1 MFYISSI
8 KQKIFSHVIAFA
20 RGEKKITLCWLLVP
34 FAYIFSAGIALRN
47 FWFNHGGAKSIEPE
61 IPVISV
67 GNISTGGTN
76 KTPFVEMLCRNL
88 SQSLKVGIISRG
100 YSGKKNLSPVILI
113 SGKGER
119 SIVGD
124 EPLLLSSRLP
134 DIPIAVSHDRLNDVK
149 SLSSLGVE
157 IIVADDAFQHRRLDR
172 DADIVLIDAIC
183 PFGNETLLP
192 SGILREP
199 PSSLK
204 RAHLVVITKSDQV
217 TEKELESLREKLAAF
232 VPKETIFTSRIVTNR
247 WVQWNGSTF
256 TEVSSPKTIN
266 TKLLPFSAIGNPES
280 FHRTLESAEV
290 NALIDKAQVFRDHHR
305 YSKSEMDSILKIAKS
320 NEAELVCTEKDIY
333 NLPFKWVSPI
343 PLWVPLVTTEIN
355 EPGRF
360 YSKLLSCLK
369 PHIVIASNG
378 YGEDAV
384 GVLLAQSIR
393 EKYPESDISI
403 FPLVG
408 KGQAYV
414 QAGFDIYPEPSITP
428 SGGILKYH
436 FTDLWKDVR
445 SGLLKH
451 IYSQMISWGSLRGKI
466 RTPLCVGDVYLLINT
481 ILGQG
486 KMPLIMATAKT
497 VYLSGHWRI
506 ERFILRHRSRMSW
519 TRDEKTAEEL
529 IGSGV
534 NARYDGNPIMDL
546 GIATKNNT
554 KNEII
559 EKNISGNDLI
569 TVVLLPGSRE
579 RAYTDVKLLIDAVKI
594 LASEQAYA
602 YRFLMILAPTLDES
616 GILSYIN
623 EDYPKI
629 ELSRMPIAEA
639 AQIAKI
645 VLGLGGTANQV
656 CAGYGVPI
664 ISIEEKGKFIQKKL
678 LGDSELLVPPTPGD
692 LAKAVETV
700 LGDKELY
707 RRMSQAGRERMGG
720 PGAIEAMASY
730 TETHLGWKLRC
741 SVWRKLTESYSAGNP

>member
-1 MFYISSI
+1 MLLISKI
-8 KQKIFSHVIAFA
+8 KQKIFARIIAFA

-34 FAYIFSAGIALRN
+34 FAYFFSAGIALRN

-76 KTPFVEMLCRNL
+76 KTPFVEMLCRIL

-100 YSGKKNLSPVILI
+100 YSGKRNPSPVII
-113 SGKGER
+113 INGQGER

-134 DIPIAVSHDRLNDVK
+134 HIPIAVSHDRLNDVK

-157 IIVADDAFQHRRLDR
+157 IIVADDAFQHRKLDR

-183 PFGNETLLP
+183 PFGNGTLLP

-217 TEKELESLREKLAAF
+217 AESELEKLRRRLEIF
-232 VPKETIFTSRIVTNR
+232 VPKEVIFTSRILTDR
-247 WVQWNGSTF
+247 WVQWNGTTF
-256 TEVSSPKTIN
+256 AEVDSPRRKNIQ
-266 TKLLPFSAIGNPES
+266 LLPFSAIGNPES
-280 FHRTLESAEV
+280 FHRSLETGNV

-305 YSKSEMDSILKIAKS
+305 YSKSEMNSIARIAKS

-333 NLPFKWVSPI
+333 NLPDKWIPPI
-343 PLWVPLVTTEIN
+343 PLWVPLILTEIN
-355 EPGRF
+355 EPDRF
-360 YSKLLSCLK
+360 FCKLLSCLK
-369 PHIVIASNG
+369 PHVVIASNG

-384 GVLLAQSIR
+384 GVLLAQCIR

-408 KGQAYV
+408 KGQAYA
-414 QAGFDIYPEPSITP
+414 QEGFEIYPAPSVTP

-436 FTDLWKDVR
+436 LLDLWRDVR

-451 IYSQMISWGSLRGKI
+451 IYSQMKSWGSLRGRI

-486 KMPLIMATAKT
+486 KMPLMMATAKT

-506 ERFILRHRSRMSW
+506 ERFILRCRSRMTW
-519 TRDEKTAEEL
+519 TRDAKTAEEL
-529 IGSGV
+529 IESGV
-534 NARYDGNPIMDL
+534 NARFDGNPIMDL
-546 GIATKNNT
+546 SIGANNYTK
-554 KNEII
+554 I
-559 EKNISGNDLI
+559 EKNVNGNDLI
-569 TVVLLPGSRE
+569 TVILLPGSRE
-579 RAYTDVKLLIDAVKI
+579 RAYNDVKLLLDAVKI
-594 LASEQAYA
+594 LAGEKTRV
-602 YRFLMILAPTLDES
+602 YRFIMVLAPTLDES
-616 GILSYIN
+616 RILPYIT

-629 ELSRMPIAEA
+629 ELSSMPIAEA
-639 AQIAKI
+639 AQIASI
-645 VLGLGGTANQV
+645 VLGFGGTANQV
-656 CAGYGVPI
+656 CAGYGAPI

-678 LGDSELLVPPTPGD
+678 LGDSELLVPPTPEN
-692 LAKAVETV
+692 LADAVKTV

-720 PGAIEAMASY
+720 PGAVEAMAHY

-741 SVWRKLTESYSAGNP
+741 NVWRKLTESYTHSKEC